1 MNYKPYMNV
10 STGLWAFDKG
20 DGMTELNLLDALIAR
35 LSAIFSN
42 YKLTAKG
49 AKIQAVKVYAQYL
62 PQPSSITVKPKD
74 DSEAITPQGYTY
86 TDAETLFPCVI
97 VKLVEATDSEEG
109 TLTQTRVNV
118 NILVGVYDAIT
129 AENERKLE
137 SGEEEELLPSDC
149 QGYRDVLNIIEV
161 IRQDLLTL
169 PGRVLDQRYRLE
181 MPLKNYLFEDQPWP
195 IYFGQIESVWETGRP
210 LMPRNF
216 EGVCANGR
224 R

>member
-1 MNYKPYMNV
+1 MSYKPYMKV

-20 DGMTELNLLDALIAR
+20 DGMIELNLLDALVAR
-35 LSAIFSN
+35 LTEKFAD
-42 YKLTAKG
+42 YELVAKHG
-49 AKIQAVKVYAQYL
+49 VMKTVKVYAQYL
-62 PQPSSITVKPKD
+62 PQPSSAVIKPKD
-74 DSEAITPQGYTY
+74 DSESIVPQGFTY

-97 VKLVEATDSEEG
+97 VKFEEATDKEEG

-137 SGEEEELLPSDC
+137 SGEETELQPSDS

-169 PGRVLDQRYRLE
+169 PGRVLDGRYRLE
-181 MPLKNYLFEDQPWP
+181 MPLKNYLFDDQPWP

-216 EGVCANGR
+216 EGVRPNGR
-224 R
+224 

>member
-1 MNYKPYMNV
+1 MSYKPYVNV

-20 DGMTELNLLDALIAR
+20 AGMTELNLLDALVSR
-35 LSAIFSN
+35 LTEKFAA
-42 YKLTAKG
+42 YELKAKSG
-49 AKIQAVKVYAQYL
+49 LLQTVRVFAQYL
-62 PQPSSITVKPKD
+62 PQPSGITVKPKD
-74 DSEAITPQGYTY
+74 DSDSIVPQGYTS
-86 TDAETLFPCVI
+86 TDIESNFPCVI
-97 VKLVEATDSEEG
+97 VKLYDSTDKEEG
-109 TLTQTRVNV
+109 SIDQTRIGVNF
-118 NILVGVYDAIT
+118 LVGTYD
-129 AENERKLE
+129 E
-137 SGEEEELLPSDC
+137 SPDC
-149 QGYRDVLNIIEV
+149 QWYRDVLNIIEV

-216 EGVCANGR
+216 TGVCANGR